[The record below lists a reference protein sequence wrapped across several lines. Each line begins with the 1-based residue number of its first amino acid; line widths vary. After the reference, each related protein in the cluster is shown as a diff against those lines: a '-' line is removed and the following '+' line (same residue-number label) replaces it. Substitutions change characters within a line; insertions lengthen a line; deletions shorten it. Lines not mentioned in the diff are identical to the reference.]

1 MAQDRRLKDLE
12 DRLNRDARLRSEFL
26 KDPVKI
32 LKREGV
38 ELAPE
43 MARSVREQFKDLQ
56 LPKLPKRR
64 FPKIVIKIS
73 ISIKF

>member
-12 DRLNRDARLRSEFL
+12 DRLNRDARLRNEFL
-26 KDPVKI
+26 KDPVRI

-56 LPKLPKRR
+56 LPKLPKVR

-73 ISIKF
+73 IGIKF